1 MKKRITS
8 LFLVLVLAL
17 ANPSVTILA
26 AENEDLSLMTDSQE
40 ILNISEEPFDAALDE
55 SEESDSGQLTE
66 ETGDAAALEED
77 ALSSDSL
84 VEDLPAEDDPADSV
98 QEPEIFEEYP
108 DGLIEIE
115 EDEEDLDSSDETSF
129 DLSDGETAVLEDS
142 SDEAGIDGEIILED
156 TVDAAPLSDLVV
168 LEEGDAGDASD
179 SASTA
184 AAQEVDFSEEE
195 PSEEVSSDAEDALA
209 NWPEG
214 MVLTEQQEMKIAI
227 PGGENDNDELFES
240 YMERAVFGLVSPV
253 KKLRSAARLSGT
265 EAAIYNQLL
274 PQIREVAAG
283 ERTSTV
289 FEIAAE
295 DMGFEKLSWTAA
307 ELGVSSLIEKDDQ
320 GNAMIS
326 SEAKTAL
333 AEHTAYDFNLVLRA
347 LLSNCPYE
355 LYWFDKTTG
364 TSYGGLMIH
373 VGTDSD
379 LNELVMSY
387 SGTASFS
394 FAVSD
399 NYRAGSNKYEVNPNE
414 AQRAK
419 TAAENADQIVSDC
432 AGLSDE
438 EKLREYKTRICALVD
453 YNHPAADEGASYGDP
468 WQLVW
473 VFDGDSSTTVVC
485 EGYSKAFQYLFDKSS
500 FSDPIECYTV
510 TGWMDGGTG
519 AGAHMWNVVHMDDQ
533 RNYLADVT
541 NSDTGTVGSGGE
553 LFLASTDQG
562 SAAEGYTFPGR
573 SKDIVYTYDDKT
585 KNYFGLDLLTISST
599 PYMAHTHHME
609 YIPAADATCTE
620 DGHYD
625 YWYCSGC
632 GRYFSDAA
640 GTDQISFA
648 DTVTPASG
656 HSFTHVEAV
665 QATCTNGGNIEYWH
679 CDKCGNYYSD
689 AAGTNQIAL
698 EDTVTAAAGHSFTHV
713 AAADPTCTTDGNIEY
728 WQCDKCGNYYS
739 DAAGTNQIS
748 PEDRVIAAEG
758 HSLIHFE
765 AVQATCTNGG
775 SIEYWHCDK
784 CGNYYS
790 DAAGKDQIS
799 LADTV
804 TAASGHSFTHVEAVQ
819 ATCTNGGNIEYW
831 HCDKCGNY
839 YSDAAGTN
847 QIALED
853 TVTAAAG
860 HSFTHVAAADPTC
873 TTEGN
878 IEYWQCSQCG
888 KLWADSEGSIPLEE
902 ADVVTAATG
911 HSLEHVEEVPKS
923 CTTDGHIEYWHCEDC
938 NNYFAD
944 AEGTKAVTIEETV
957 IPKGHTPGETVI
969 EDGREATCESAGS
982 HDEVVYCA
990 DCAEEISRKTV
1001 TDPQKAHSL
1010 TEHVERLGATLKAEG
1025 HIEYWQCS
1033 ECGGFFADAAGTNQ
1047 ITQQD
1052 TVIPKLVDIG
1062 TASVSGITNK
1072 TYTGSAITQTPA
1084 VVLEAGSK
1092 LTTGT
1097 DYEVTYKDNTNAG
1110 TATVVITG
1118 KGRYAGTKT
1127 VTFTISPKTI
1137 TPVVSLSAY
1146 SYTWSGTA
1154 PKPAVTVKDGSKV
1167 LKAGTDYTVPALD
1180 GNVNAGT
1187 YTVKV
1192 ALTGNYSGS
1201 GSASYTIKAK
1211 AVTPTVTLSKSSY
1224 TWNNKVQTPAVTVKA
1239 GTIVLKKD
1247 TDYTVTLPSGRK
1259 KAGTYTIMVTLKGNY
1274 SGSGSASYKITPK
1287 KITPA
1292 VTLSATAYTYD
1303 GKVKKPAVTVKY
1315 GKTKLAAGN
1324 YKVEYASGRKNVGA
1338 YKVTVTMKGNYSGSK
1353 AVTFKINP
1361 KKTAIRSVIS
1371 PAKGTLR
1378 VTWVKQAVQTTG
1390 YQIQYSL
1397 SKTFKSGTKTITV
1410 KGPKVIT
1417 RNITGLRGGKI
1428 YYVRVRTFRT
1438 VRGTH
1443 YFSGWSSVKYRAV
1456 RR

>member
-713 AAADPTCTTDGNIEY
+713 AAADPTCTT
-728 WQCDKCGNYYS
+728 
-739 DAAGTNQIS
+739 
-748 PEDRVIAAEG
+748 
-758 HSLIHFE
+758 
-765 AVQATCTNGG
+765 
-775 SIEYWHCDK
+775 
-784 CGNYYS
+784 
-790 DAAGKDQIS
+790 
-799 LADTV
+799 
-804 TAASGHSFTHVEAVQ
+804 
-819 ATCTNGGNIEYW
+819 
-831 HCDKCGNY
+831 
-839 YSDAAGTN
+839 
-847 QIALED
+847 
-853 TVTAAAG
+853 
-860 HSFTHVAAADPTC
+860 
-873 TTEGN
+873 EGN